1 MPPAVLAIT
10 LAVPTGWAVRT
21 NSDGEVMIRVGLASS
36 YQYIETGELEAAH
49 LQNNTG
55 YGAGFRF
62 GYYDGNMDFVELG
75 RTEKDI
81 DQVAVL
87 KTQNLYYGRDAS
99 LGKTTYSS
107 SITSN
112 IAVGCYHILIDSG
125 YGDYEDARRDAE
137 DYEDGFVAWIDGEY
151 QVRVGA
157 YLSKGEALDAI
168 DTLGEGT
175 VVGTT
180 SYGMSIVETGTDHI
194 LFQFDQGTGGI
205 LAILPDVTGA
215 EDVRTWFSNYKYRGG
230 FLYQRLNGG
239 NISVVNVVELEDYV
253 KGVVCYEMGRT
264 WPLEALKAQAT
275 WCQDLCSEEHGPA
288 PELRI

>member
-1 MPPAVLAIT
+1 MC
-10 LAVPTGWAVRT
+10 
-21 NSDGEVMIRVGLASS
+21 IRDR
-36 YQYIETGELEAAH
+36 
-49 LQNNTG
+49 NNTG
-55 YGAGFRF
+55 YGTGFRF

-137 DYEDGFVAWIDGEY
+137 DYEDGFVAWIDEEY

-180 SYGMSIVETGTDHI
+180 SYGMSSVETGTDHI
-194 LFQFDQGTGGI
+194 PVSYTHL
-205 LAILPDVTGA
+205 DVYKRQRFSSSMDCWSPLSTA
-215 EDVRTWFSNYKYRGG
+215 SVRQWS
-230 FLYQRLNGG
+230 
-239 NISVVNVVELEDYV
+239 
-253 KGVVCYEMGRT
+253 M
-264 WPLEALKAQAT
+264 
-275 WCQDLCSEEHGPA
+275 
-288 PELRI
+288 